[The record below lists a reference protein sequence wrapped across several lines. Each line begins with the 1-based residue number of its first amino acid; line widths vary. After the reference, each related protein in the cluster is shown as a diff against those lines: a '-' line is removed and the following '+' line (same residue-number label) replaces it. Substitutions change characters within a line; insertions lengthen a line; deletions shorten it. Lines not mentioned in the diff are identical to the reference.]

1 MFVEARLSIDD
12 LAFFSPSPFLSLH
25 PILSLSLCVRSE
37 NFLLEDDVSELT
49 RPIPNVDEIKRGKNE
64 YLDTHFNQRIS
75 IVRDPRIIA
84 KFKFTRGIFVGY
96 SIESHGH

>member
-25 PILSLSLCVRSE
+25 PILSLSLCARSE

-49 RPIPNVDEIKRGKNE
+49 RPIPNVGEIKRGKKMNISI
-64 YLDTHFNQRIS
+64 RIS

>member
-25 PILSLSLCVRSE
+25 PILSLSLCARSE

-49 RPIPNVDEIKRGKNE
+49 RPIPNVGEIKRGKKMNISI
-64 YLDTHFNQRIS
+64 RIS
-75 IVRDPRIIA
+75 ISA
-84 KFKFTRGIFVGY
+84 FQSFVIHESLPSLNLHAGY
-96 SIESHGH
+96 S

>member
-25 PILSLSLCVRSE
+25 PILSLSLCARSE

-49 RPIPNVDEIKRGKNE
+49 RPIPNVGEIKTGEKMNISI
-64 YLDTHFNQRIS
+64 RIS
-75 IVRDPRIIA
+75 ISA
-84 KFKFTRGIFVGY
+84 FQSFVIHESLPSLNLHAGY
-96 SIESHGH
+96 S